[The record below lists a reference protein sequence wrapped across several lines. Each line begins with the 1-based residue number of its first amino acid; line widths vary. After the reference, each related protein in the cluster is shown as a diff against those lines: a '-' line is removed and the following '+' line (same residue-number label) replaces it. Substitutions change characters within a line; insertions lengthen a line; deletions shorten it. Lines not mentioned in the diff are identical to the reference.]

1 MLKFPESF
9 LWGAALSA
17 NQCEG
22 AFDVDG
28 KGVSV
33 PDCLTAGSRTK
44 PREYTDGV
52 DASKYYPNHD
62 AVGFYDRYLED
73 VALFAELGL
82 KCLRLSINWA
92 RIFPEGDEA
101 EPNEAGFLFYDALL
115 DACLANGIAP
125 VVTLSHYEVP
135 YGLVKKYGSFVS
147 REVVDCYER
156 FCGACFARYR
166 DKVKYWMTLNEINVI
181 LLNPSITVGIR
192 LGDDPDRDTYTA
204 AQNML
209 LACARVVKL
218 GHEINPDFRIGMM
231 MLNPTFYAKTC
242 DPADQLKALQAMD
255 DHYFFSD
262 VQVRGRFSAKA
273 RLALER
279 LQVPYLMSAEDERV
293 LAQGRVDYIGF
304 SYYNS
309 NVVAA
314 SMGAHTT
321 PGNMMNAIEN
331 PYLSASDWGWTIDP
345 VGLRIALNRLYG
357 RYGIP
362 LFVVENGLGAQD
374 IVEPG
379 DSIHDSYRIDYL
391 KAHIKAMASAIGD
404 DGVDVIG
411 YTLWSLL
418 DVVSASTGEMRKRY
432 GLIYVDRDDEGNG
445 SLRRIK
451 KDSFTWYQR
460 VIATNGSDLG

>member
-1 MLKFPESF
+1 
-9 LWGAALSA
+9 
-17 NQCEG
+17 
-22 AFDVDG
+22 
-28 KGVSV
+28 
-33 PDCLTAGSRTK
+33 
-44 PREYTDGV
+44 
-52 DASKYYPNHD
+52 
-62 AVGFYDRYLED
+62 
-73 VALFAELGL
+73 
-82 KCLRLSINWA
+82 
-92 RIFPEGDEA
+92 
-101 EPNEAGFLFYDALL
+101 
-115 DACLANGIAP
+115 
-125 VVTLSHYEVP
+125 
-135 YGLVKKYGSFVS
+135 
-147 REVVDCYER
+147 
-156 FCGACFARYR
+156 
-166 DKVKYWMTLNEINVI
+166 
-181 LLNPSITVGIR
+181 
-192 LGDDPDRDTYTA
+192 
-204 AQNML
+204 
-209 LACARVVKL
+209 
-218 GHEINPDFRIGMM
+218 
-231 MLNPTFYAKTC
+231 
-242 DPADQLKALQAMD
+242 
-255 DHYFFSD
+255 
-262 VQVRGRFSAKA
+262 
-273 RLALER
+273 
-279 LQVPYLMSAEDERV
+279 VPYLMSAEDERV

-451 KDSFTWYQR
+451 KESFTWYQR